1 VYLDDLNGLRRRC
14 WMRCGDSFISAFLGM
29 GPRVPYLVSLP
40 DAARLL
46 TLLVVVNK
54 GPSNTVDTLF
64 LLSLASFNPFCVC

>member
-40 DAARLL
+40 DAARLFK
-46 TLLVVVNK
+46 LLILVHK
-54 GPSNTVDTLF
+54 GLSNMFDTLF
-64 LLSLASFNPFCVC
+64 LLSLPFFNPFCV